1 MDYSFLSVLDK
12 LIDRV
17 PLFLKIL
24 EKIESWF
31 HERKEVLEIDVET
44 LKNLMNL
51 YKIFEKLKEEERLL
65 ENKEIR
71 AQFENAEKFFE
82 KYAIGWSSKRGKY
95 VIIRKDY
102 EEFQRYLEKIIT
114 LKKVESKSF
123 FFITTLDIGFNYEEL
138 KTTPKYLE
146 EDLVQVIS
154 RLPSNIKF
162 EFISLI
168 NLSIHIE
175 KLYLD
180 GRMEEAEN
188 IKKSIKSVYGDFGL
202 KFLNL
207 FQRKYL
213 KTFLRTLKEKDPLT
227 MEKEIR
233 KFFEEDTR
241 YIFFIHKDMTIDDI
255 EKIKIK
261 VKIALQNK
269 ENYVAIHSL
278 GEATLIAESIIKDIE
293 KNKIP
298 EEYTRHMVDKP
309 TDYKTFTEKREEA
322 SIRDFS
328 VIWYKGEAGKR
339 LFGFLLNFV

>member
-1 MDYSFLSVLDK
+1 MLK
-12 LIDRV
+12 N
-17 PLFLKIL
+17 FLKNMR
-24 EKIESWF
+24 F
-31 HERKEVLEIDVET
+31 
-44 LKNLMNL
+44 
-51 YKIFEKLKEEERLL
+51 
-65 ENKEIR
+65 
-71 AQFENAEKFFE
+71 
-82 KYAIGWSSKRGKY
+82 
-95 VIIRKDY
+95 
-102 EEFQRYLEKIIT
+102 
-114 LKKVESKSF
+114 KKAESKSF

-298 EEYTRHMVDKP
+298 GEYTRHMVDKP

-328 VIWYKGEAGKR
+328 LIWYKGEAGKR